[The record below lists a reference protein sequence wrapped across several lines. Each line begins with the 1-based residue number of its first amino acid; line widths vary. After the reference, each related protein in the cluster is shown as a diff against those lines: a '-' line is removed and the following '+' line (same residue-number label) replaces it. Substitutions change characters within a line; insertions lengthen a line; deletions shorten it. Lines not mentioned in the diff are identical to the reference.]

1 MQATIWTP
9 DWICCL
15 PHVFVIPAVFEYYMV
30 AFINIRKK
38 CKGVFT
44 CYNLKGKLNWYWN
57 LFFNLYVQIRTN
69 QLKNMFLRR
78 KLNFWKYQKSWH
90 QFNKLSSLKYKLHDI
105 SHSVATKN
113 VLPVYTKCWKV
124 MALPEGEKK
133 VQLMF
138 GCREPIKSFLT
149 TTRE

>member
-69 QLKNMFLRR
+69 QFKNMFLRR

-90 QFNKLSSLKYKLHDI
+90 QFNKLSSLTYKLHDI
-105 SHSVATKN
+105 SHSGQPK
-113 VLPVYTKCWKV
+113 
-124 MALPEGEKK
+124 
-133 VQLMF
+133 MF
-138 GCREPIKSFLT
+138 SLFILNAERLWFCQRVRK
-149 TTRE
+149 RYN